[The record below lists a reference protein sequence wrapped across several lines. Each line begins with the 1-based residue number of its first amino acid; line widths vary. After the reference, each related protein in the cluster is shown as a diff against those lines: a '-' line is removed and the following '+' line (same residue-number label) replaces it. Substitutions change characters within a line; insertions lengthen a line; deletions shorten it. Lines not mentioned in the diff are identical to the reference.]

1 MSHLTKSIKG
11 KMKIAVALL
20 IHLSLILKRHLSAKL
35 SMINPESGT
44 WLDNL
49 HINVKLFLSLI
60 KFSLH
65 IVYILLSIS
74 KIKISALNFFT

>member
-1 MSHLTKSIKG
+1 
-11 KMKIAVALL
+11 
-20 IHLSLILKRHLSAKL
+20 
-35 SMINPESGT
+35 MINPESGT
-44 WLDNL
+44 WFDNL